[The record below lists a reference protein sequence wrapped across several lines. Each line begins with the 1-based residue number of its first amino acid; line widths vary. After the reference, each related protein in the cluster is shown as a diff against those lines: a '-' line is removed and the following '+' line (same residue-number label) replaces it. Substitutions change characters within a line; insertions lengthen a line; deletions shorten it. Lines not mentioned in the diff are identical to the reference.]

1 MSDTECAL
9 TLTVDE
15 HGWDLC
21 RCDCGWISPPC
32 PDTETA
38 VEFWGDH
45 IRPSGCVPMPDPR
58 PIPPVPSDWT
68 APPEGLSREDEYV
81 VAGAAQTL
89 DGDPPFSEAALLA
102 VGCDL
107 LAIVR
112 RLTKEPK

>member
-1 MSDTECAL
+1 MDDR
-9 TLTVDE
+9 VD
-15 HGWDLC
+15 L
-21 RCDCGWISPPC
+21 
-32 PDTETA
+32 TA
-38 VEFWGDH
+38 VAEMHVEGASAHFT
-45 IRPSGCVPMPDPR
+45 MPDPR

-68 APPEGLSREDEYV
+68 ATPEGLSREDEYV

>member
-1 MSDTECAL
+1 MT
-9 TLTVDE
+9 
-15 HGWDLC
+15 
-21 RCDCGWISPPC
+21 
-32 PDTETA
+32 
-38 VEFWGDH
+38 
-45 IRPSGCVPMPDPR
+45 DPR

-68 APPEGLSREDEYV
+68 ATPEGLSREDEYV

>member
-1 MSDTECAL
+1 MTDPA
-9 TLTVDE
+9 
-15 HGWDLC
+15 
-21 RCDCGWISPPC
+21 
-32 PDTETA
+32 PDTQQIEMLKTLLHDSRTERTRLA
-38 VEFWGDH
+38 DEVDRLRALAG
-45 IRPSGCVPMPDPR
+45 P
-58 PIPPVPSDWT
+58 T
-68 APPEGLSREDEYV
+68 PEGLSREDEYV